1 MENSSATTTTMLST
15 DKNRTVGQQ
24 ATNAQQSKFE
34 LVEAEDSSNSISE
47 TSNYERR
54 FSPSGQQLQL
64 GAQHSLEPVK
74 ATKSVL
80 FDTRSTTHAHNK
92 KVQSGNQS

>member
-1 MENSSATTTTMLST
+1 MA
-15 DKNRTVGQQ
+15 GQQ
-24 ATNAQQSKFE
+24 PVNQQSKVE
-34 LVEAEDSSNSISE
+34 LLEPEDSSNSINE
-47 TSNYERR
+47 ASNYERR
-54 FSPSGQQLQL
+54 CSPSGQQLQL
-64 GAQHSLEPVK
+64 GAQPSLEPGCQVK